1 MVNCLMASA
10 VRDSPLPLS
19 RWGVDGQLTLVG
31 LKVLRPAPG
40 RRRARRCV
48 CARHAVG
55 GAWCCCWWVSMV
67 RDGPRRAPRAAGRC
81 RCRRRAL
88 PRQPPGVMVE
98 EGSGEPPPGGGA
110 IVTPRGRA
118 PAHKDILGRA
128 ARVSGRRCEAAR
140 HVPGRS
146 REEHHHSLLTVLEQC
161 RRTRSLGAARPPGQA
176 GRGARRLTG
185 PGSCAS
191 PPRAGRQEASP
202 LSLLSG
208 MSAWPSWLSS
218 HSAGLPWKGAGAER
232 RYQLEEH
239 ARARPKSS
247 AASTMAPTST
257 PGRDGR
263 RATTRARPRAPGGS
277 PWPRSRGGDDPVSDR
292 AGRPA
297 SGGDGAACAAHPRH
311 AAFGVPT

>member
-1 MVNCLMASA
+1 
-10 VRDSPLPLS
+10 
-19 RWGVDGQLTLVG
+19 
-31 LKVLRPAPG
+31 
-40 RRRARRCV
+40 
-48 CARHAVG
+48 
-55 GAWCCCWWVSMV
+55 MV
-67 RDGPRRAPRAAGRC
+67 RVGPRRAPRAAGRC
-81 RCRRRAL
+81 RCRRRRAL
-88 PRQPPGVMVE
+88 RRLLPS
-98 EGSGEPPPGGGA
+98 SGGREA
-110 IVTPRGRA
+110 IQTPAGRSKLLVSVFGRA
-118 PAHKDILGRA
+118 V

-140 HVPGRS
+140 RVPGRS

-191 PPRAGRQEASP
+191 HPRAGRQEASP

-277 PWPRSRGGDDPVSDR
+277 P
-292 AGRPA
+292 
-297 SGGDGAACAAHPRH
+297 
-311 AAFGVPT
+311 